1 MALPNRIRTAAAQ
14 LPTLS
19 VLRTLLLGA
28 VGGFLFSRAGLP
40 LPWLTGPIVVTAV
53 QAIAGI
59 RVDIPSWFRPVIF
72 VMLGITIGARINQQM
87 VDELAR
93 WPLSLAILCLY
104 VPVAI
109 TVMYAYFR
117 LVARS
122 DPSTALVAS
131 TPGSLSYVLAYA
143 ADSGADV
150 RKVVV
155 TQSVRLG
162 ILVLLLPVAV
172 TQVASHP
179 PAAAAPAYEAFDQV
193 WLFVAAAAGA
203 VLLAW
208 RLSLPAAPM
217 LGALMV
223 SATLHAT
230 GLNQAALPGTTI
242 MMAQVALGCIIGGR
256 LQGVD
261 RRELARVSL
270 AGLGAVLVG
279 LGLSA
284 LFAFSIEELLD
295 IRFAQALLAFAPGAI
310 EAMALMAISL
320 DLDPAYVGAHHIARV
335 LLMPVMIPLTA
346 RFLLPRPDKQPPAE
360 PG

>member
-1 MALPNRIRTAAAQ
+1 MALPQSALTEAAQ
-14 LPTLS
+14 LFRLS
-19 VLRTLLLGA
+19 VFRTLLLGA
-28 VGGFLFSRAGLP
+28 AGGFLFSGVGLP

-53 QAIAGI
+53 QAIAGV

-93 WPLSLAILCLY
+93 WPASLAILCVY

-117 LVARS
+117 IVARS
-122 DPSTALVAS
+122 DPNTALLGS

-143 ADSGADV
+143 ADSGADI

-179 PAAAAPAYEAFDQV
+179 PPSALPAYEPLDQV
-193 WLFVAAAAGA
+193 WLFAAAAVGA
-203 VLLAW
+203 ALLRW
-208 RLSLPAAPM
+208 RLNLPAAPM
-217 LGALMV
+217 LGALLV

-230 GLNQAALPGTTI
+230 GLNQAALPGTAI

-261 RRELARVSL
+261 RRELARVSF
-270 AGLGAVLVG
+270 AGFGAVLIG
-279 LGLSA
+279 LALSA
-284 LFAFSIEELLD
+284 LFAFSIEEMLG
-295 IRFAQALLAFAPGAI
+295 IHFAQALLAFAPGAI

-320 DLDPAYVGAHHIARV
+320 DLDPAYVGAHHIVRV

-346 RFLLPRPDKQPPAE
+346 RFLLPRDEKKRPTE
-360 PG
+360 P